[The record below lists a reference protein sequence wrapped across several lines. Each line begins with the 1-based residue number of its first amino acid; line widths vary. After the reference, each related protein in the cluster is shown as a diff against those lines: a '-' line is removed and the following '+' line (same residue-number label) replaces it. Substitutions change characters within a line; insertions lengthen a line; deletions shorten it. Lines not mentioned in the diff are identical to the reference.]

1 VPFFCHNNGI
11 HLFAKLFLS
20 ERRSKMRQVERQQ
33 LIELGILTPD
43 CDPRITTSQKVS
55 PERKRNVRRWVKERE
70 AMSGVLLTGIL
81 ERLKELKKGPASS

>member
-11 HLFAKLFLS
+11 DLFAKLFLL
-20 ERRSKMRQVERQQ
+20 ERRNNMRQVERQQ

-70 AMSGVLLTGIL
+70 AMSGVLLTRIL

>member
-1 VPFFCHNNGI
+1 
-11 HLFAKLFLS
+11 
-20 ERRSKMRQVERQQ
+20 MRQVERQQ

-70 AMSGVLLTGIL
+70 AMSGVLLTRIL
-81 ERLKELKKGPASS
+81 ERLKELKKRRNKMTEKEVIQ

>member
-1 VPFFCHNNGI
+1 
-11 HLFAKLFLS
+11 
-20 ERRSKMRQVERQQ
+20 MRQKEREQ

-70 AMSGVLLTGIL
+70 AMSGVLLARIL
-81 ERLKELKKGPASS
+81 ECLKRA

>member
-1 VPFFCHNNGI
+1 MALIYLQSFF
-11 HLFAKLFLS
+11 FS
-20 ERRSKMRQVERQQ
+20 ERRNNMRQVEREQ

-70 AMSGVLLTGIL
+70 AMSGALLTRIL
-81 ERLKELKKGPASS
+81 ERLKRA

>member
-1 VPFFCHNNGI
+1 
-11 HLFAKLFLS
+11 
-20 ERRSKMRQVERQQ
+20 

-70 AMSGVLLTGIL
+70 AMSGVFLARIL
-81 ERLKELKKGPASS
+81 ERLKRA